1 MIRYTTGSR
10 ASNSLRLAART
21 SCTAAAG
28 KAETGC
34 LEKGVKNRFADNE
47 CIFPYRVY
55 LYPPGLSVFLSLF
68 LSFIGSVFFVF
79 PLSICLYRYLCIFL
93 LLNSFFLSRVYLS
106 SPLSISLS
114 VYAILSLSENLN
126 LPPLPRIVSYLRSW
140 ACDVDDLIDPIT
152 RTWSR

>member
-93 LLNSFFLSRVYLS
+93 LLYSFFCLVSISPPLCLSLSLSTLS
-106 SPLSISLS
+106 SPSQKIST
-114 VYAILSLSENLN
+114 Y
-126 LPPLPRIVSYLRSW
+126 PLFLVLF
-140 ACDVDDLIDPIT
+140 LIYGHGPAM
-152 RTWSR
+152 